1 MKQIN
6 FWIELKNRWN
16 AESPIFFIKLQNFG
30 LWCTGVSTTV
40 ATLGV
45 IPFFGLPE
53 LLPKIAAAFAIA
65 GALIGAVAKL
75 GVKHPNYDTLDK
87 KE

>member
-6 FWIELKNRWN
+6 FWVELKNRWN
-16 AESPIFFIKLQNFG
+16 KEKPIFFVKLQNFG
-30 LWCTGVSTTV
+30 LWCSGVSTTIIG
-40 ATLGV
+40 LGV

-53 LLPKIAAAFAIA
+53 LLPKIAAGFALVGATIAAFSQ
-65 GALIGAVAKL
+65 LV
-75 GVKHPNYDTLDK
+75 VKGPDYATLDQ